1 MTKILLKAFHSV
13 IFRRVKPHIAKRD
26 KPKLI
31 CNEKCGWLLNS
42 YDTHQF
48 MIIKKEGGW
57 LIKSLESIMRLCHDI
72 TGFSFEANVY

>member
-13 IFRRVKPHIAKRD
+13 IFRCVQPHIAKKD

-31 CNEKCGWLLNS
+31 NEKCGWLLNS

-48 MIIKKEGGW
+48 MIIKKGGGW
-57 LIKSLESIMRLCHDI
+57 LIMSLESIIYAFM
-72 TGFSFEANVY
+72 S